1 MRVASRFGH
10 EKLKKCFSVI
20 PAVREAAVVAMPD
33 AYLGERPMA
42 YIALKKGQTSTEE
55 ELVAYSK
62 EHLAIFK
69 VPCHIEF
76 RDELPKLPTGKVL
89 RRVLRDEAR
98 QLPPAAS

>member
-1 MRVASRFGH
+1 MS
-10 EKLKKCFSVI
+10 
-20 PAVREAAVVAMPD
+20 D

-42 YIALKKGQTSTEE
+42 YVALKKGQTATEGK
-55 ELVAYSK
+55 LIAYCQ

-69 VPCHIEF
+69 APCQIKF

-98 QLPPAAS
+98 QLTAVAGDFEMGKQP